1 MNKLLFEVWSR
12 WFRLRA
18 PRHVGLVGVA
28 LGGWVAASAV
38 LAQPVGLSPA
48 LDTAPTH
55 ATVPGQW
62 VAPLPTA
69 SRGSDAAAL
78 TAWWQRLNDPVL
90 TRLMGWAQ
98 QASPDLASAR
108 TRLMQARAGSVAAG
122 AALGPQVDAQLSAQ
136 RTRPDLVTPVLTSAS
151 GGLSA
156 SWALD
161 LSGGQRAARDAAGA
175 RLDVA
180 QAAWHEAR
188 VAVAVSTAGLYFN
201 LRACEAQAALDQAEV
216 WSREA
221 TARVVDQSSRAGM
234 DASAQARMTEALAA
248 QARATW
254 AARILQCAQG
264 RHALAALTAVPE
276 ATLRDALAPGQAQL
290 PAPVGL
296 AVPEVPAAVL
306 AQRPDVFR
314 AERLVQAA
322 TADVKVQDAEHLP
335 RIALAGSLSALGVR
349 TQGATTNGSVW
360 SIGPLQI
367 TLPVFDGGRRAA
379 QSDASRAAYDEATT
393 AYAATLRQA
402 VREVEEALLRI
413 HTGQQRSAELQ
424 QALAGFDAAARAAD
438 ARWQAGLA
446 NRLELEDARRQV
458 LAMQAAELAQ
468 RKDTLDAWVAL
479 YTALG
484 GGWTPDVQA
493 QSLTQTQSRP

>member
-1 MNKLLFEVWSR
+1 MNKLLSWQEARGSHTPTGSR
-12 WFRLRA
+12 WS
-18 PRHVGLVGVA
+18 VGRMGVVA
-28 LGGWVAASAV
+28 LGACLLASAA
-38 LAQPVGLSPA
+38 LAQPEPVATAVPA
-48 LDTAPTH
+48 
-55 ATVPGQW
+55 QW
-62 VAPLPTA
+62 AAPLPTA

-98 QASPDLASAR
+98 QASPDVASAR

-136 RTRPDLVTPVLTSAS
+136 RTRPDLATPVLTSAS
-151 GGLSA
+151 GGLNA
-156 SWALD
+156 SWVLD

-188 VAVAVSTAGLYFN
+188 VGVAVNTANLYFN
-201 LRACEAQAALDQAEV
+201 LRACEAQAGLDQAEV
-216 WSREA
+216 VSRET
-221 TARVVDQSSRAGM
+221 TARVVDQSSRAGL
-234 DASAQARMTEALAA
+234 DAAAQARMTDALAA

-254 AARILQCAQG
+254 AARTLQCDQWG
-264 RHALAALTAVPE
+264 HALAALTAVPLP
-276 ATLRDALAPGQAQL
+276 TLRDAVAPGQAQL

-296 AVPEVPAAVL
+296 AVPDVPAAVL
-306 AQRPDVFR
+306 AQRPDVYR

-322 TADVKVQDAEHLP
+322 AADVKVQDAEHLP
-335 RIALAGSLSALGVR
+335 RIALAGSLSASGVR
-349 TQGATTNGSVW
+349 TQGASLNGTVW

-413 HTGQQRSAELQ
+413 HTGQRRSAELQ
-424 QALAGFDAAARAAD
+424 QALAGFESAAVATQ
-438 ARWQAGLA
+438 ARWNAGLA

-458 LAMQAAELAQ
+458 LALQAAELAQ

-484 GGWTPDVQA
+484 GGWTPELQA
-493 QSLTQTQSRP
+493 QGLPQAPSPTTP